1 MATQIKKEKKKT
13 WDPYMEMSQRK
24 LNAAKKKAENGEKFF
39 NANQAMS
46 DRKTKAEQEKKNKA
60 QFGSAAQRTQKS
72 LGGSLQQV
80 GKTSKGKGSSSSSGS
95 LSGNSSKI
103 SNASLKGT
111 TADEANRKKISN
123 VNKLNALTNAY
134 EKAFSR
140 AEETK
145 KKKLNRVR

>member
-1 MATQIKKEKKKT
+1 MATQIKKQKKKI
-13 WDPYMEMSQRK
+13 WVANAEMKRRREEAQ
-24 LNAAKKKAENGEKFF
+24 AKKKQQG
-39 NANQAMS
+39 
-46 DRKTKAEQEKKNKA
+46 
-60 QFGSAAQRTQKS
+60 QFASAAQRTQKS

-80 GKTSKGKGSSSSSGS
+80 GSTSKGKGSSSNSGT
-95 LSGNSSKI
+95 LYGNSSKI

-140 AEETK
+140 EEERK
-145 KKKLNRVR
+145 RKKLDRVR